1 MTISNPVDRKK
12 IKESLQEISNSM
24 IRISAERDL
33 IKEIK
38 SNLAEEYEVLS
49 KKQISKMAKVYHNQN
64 FTLEQQ
70 EFNDFETLYEEV
82 VNSTT
87 RT

>member
-1 MTISNPVDRKK
+1 MISNPVDRKK
-12 IKESLQEISNSM
+12 IKEALQEISNSM
-24 IRISAERDL
+24 VRISAERDL

-38 SNLAEEYEVLS
+38 SKLADEYEVLS

-70 EFNDFETLYEEV
+70 EFSDFEALYEEV
-82 VNSTT
+82 VGPAQP
-87 RT
+87 